1 MVNQSEL
8 GRKVLFKWLCPE
20 CHNRLK
26 AISATRQRCE
36 AESLCFEQVDG
47 IWRFLTPP
55 RESRFNS
62 FIREYEIVRHS
73 EGCGS
78 ADPGFYRALPFQ
90 DRSGRHSRPW
100 RIRAVS
106 FETLIQK
113 VLLQQETLDHCG
125 SRAFKATACPAG
137 KVQDPVSGL
146 AAGSGGS
153 RTLLSGSGAHFS
165 GSGGLWTGSG
175 RSSSLWMSGDRPR
188 CRRSDGNGQRGRD
201 RSVLSKPDSGRSAR
215 GDRPV

>member
-1 MVNQSEL
+1 MSRWMGYGGFLHLHERAVST
-8 GRKVLFKWLCPE
+8 
-20 CHNRLK
+20 RL
-26 AISATRQRCE
+26 SANMKSCGTRRD
-36 AESLCFEQVDG
+36 VDRTIPG
-47 IWRFLTPP
+47 SIAPFL
-55 RESRFNS
+55 
-62 FIREYEIVRHS
+62 I
-73 EGCGS
+73 
-78 ADPGFYRALPFQ
+78 Q

-113 VLLQQETLDHCG
+113 VLLQRETFDHCG

-137 KVQDPVSGL
+137 KVQYPVSGL

-153 RTLLSGSGAHFS
+153 RTLLAGSGTHFS

-175 RSSSLWMSGDRPR
+175 RSSSLWMSGDRPW

-201 RSVLSKPDSGRSAR
+201 RSVLSMPDSGRSAR